1 MKYFFLILAAF
12 LFAQAQDDW
21 KIKSANEV
29 NDIRRECHKEHPFN
43 EELQKHEEVLR
54 FPDEDVV
61 RNYEVCVFTKWGV
74 FDAET
79 GFKKDRLVRQFEP
92 VLKREEI
99 DEIIG
104 RCADKNEQGS
114 PVDVWVY
121 RFQQCVSRSEIPPNF
136 LKIIGK
142 L

>member
-1 MKYFFLILAAF
+1 MKYFIVILAAVV
-12 LFAQAQDDW
+12 LAQAQDDW

-29 NDIRRECHKEHPFN
+29 NDIRRECHKEHLFN
-43 EELQKHEEVLR
+43 EELQKHEEVLPL
-54 FPDEDVV
+54 PDEDVV
-61 RNYEVCVFTKWGV
+61 RNYEVCVFTKWE
-74 FDAET
+74 FSNARNR
-79 GFKKDRLVRQFEP
+79 FKKDRLVRQFEP

>member
-1 MKYFFLILAAF
+1 MKYFILILAAVV
-12 LFAQAQDDW
+12 LAQAQDDW

-74 FDAET
+74 FDPET